1 MLREKDLDF
10 YVASDTVLLITTADV
25 AKIAGTVQVYYV
37 RDLLEKRTAEN
48 DSPGPCADDLI
59 AMITSCVA
67 PTTWDSTGGPGS
79 INYELDSL
87 AIRQTE
93 PVHEQIAA
101 LLAALRQVRNSPGS
115 TTPIAVGAPQDLH
128 AAVAIETILAQRQQ
142 GFHRATDMK
151 LTELRDSLESQGIPT
166 LLDIRALI
174 DSSVPPDV
182 TLLDCNLKQV
192 RFDWALRWLLK
203 QRDLDYYVDGEVLV
217 ITTAD
222 KAKTANCTV
231 VYPIGDLTETGRS
244 GSAVDANVPDYDEVM
259 NTITS
264 TVAPNSWDSAGGNG
278 SIAMLPA
285 AKALVCSQTDEI
297 QQQVAQMLA
306 DLRARIAAH
315 KAVAEKPAESPA
327 APVVRVYFLKPPAA
341 ATADVPAKGA
351 AVNAPVKETAAKEP
365 TVKEAATND
374 ARAATLHCRR
384 QRLSSNRKAGP
395 TAAAIS
401 PACRA
406 PSSCG
411 RRRKCKSAS
420 EPYW

>member
-1 MLREKDLDF
+1 M
-10 YVASDTVLLITTADV
+10 
-25 AKIAGTVQVYYV
+25 
-37 RDLLEKRTAEN
+37 
-48 DSPGPCADDLI
+48 
-59 AMITSCVA
+59 
-67 PTTWDSTGGPGS
+67 
-79 INYELDSL
+79 
-87 AIRQTE
+87 
-93 PVHEQIAA
+93 
-101 LLAALRQVRNSPGS
+101 
-115 TTPIAVGAPQDLH
+115 
-128 AAVAIETILAQRQQ
+128 VAIEAKLAPTRCAYE
-142 GFHRATDMK
+142 GHAPVLASEEMN
-151 LTELRDSLESQGIPT
+151 LVELRDSVDIQRIPT
-166 LLDIRALI
+166 LLDFQGADRREHFPCFDGARLR
-174 DSSVPPDV
+174 
-182 TLLDCNLKQV
+182 LQQV
-192 RFDWALRWLLK
+192 RFDWTLHWLLK

-374 ARAATLHCRR
+374 ARAAHYIAVVSALVESKSWTDGSGYIAGVPGAIVVR
-384 QRLSSNRKAGP
+384 QTPEVQKRIGALLVKLGAMQAATPYDQSRSVPGP
-395 TAAAIS
+395 CGGLVQRGYGGSGFGGSGRGGGAAFSIRPSPGTAS
-401 PACRA
+401 TR
-406 PSSCG
+406 
-411 RRRKCKSAS
+411 
-420 EPYW
+420 